1 MNYTPQE
8 LGLTKPAYSVEET
21 IQLTN
26 TSRGKLYEN
35 VKAGRL
41 RMTKNG
47 RQSIFLAPDIAE
59 FLSNLPN
66 SGTV

>member
-1 MNYTPQE
+1 MNFTPQE
-8 LGLTKPAYSVEET
+8 LGLTRPAYSVDET

-26 TSRGKLYEN
+26 TSRGRLYEN
-35 VKAGRL
+35 VKAGKL

-59 FLSNLPN
+59 FLSNLRN
-66 SGTV
+66 DGTV

>member
-1 MNYTPQE
+1 MKYTPQE
-8 LGLTKPAYSVEET
+8 LGLTRPAYSVGET
-21 IQLTN
+21 IKITKS
-26 TSRGKLYEN
+26 SRAKLYEN
-35 VKAGRL
+35 IKAGKL
-41 RMTKNG
+41 RMIKNG

>member
-1 MNYTPQE
+1 MNYTSQQ
-8 LGLTKPAYSVEET
+8 LGLVKPAYSVEET
-21 IQLTN
+21 IQLIK
-26 TSRGKLYEN
+26 TSRGRLYEN

-66 SGTV
+66 SGAV